1 MKVPP
6 LSKRLLNGD
15 DEQISSQQAAHDGF
29 GSDRDDSNDRPTGMG
44 ARAQSWMRTDAVG
57 WGIRV
62 AIVGLFVGGFYAVY
76 INGVA
81 EGWWRAWDETP
92 TVAATTTPTTPLSP
106 APSTTS
112 EPAMSGGYEIGP
124 DGVLIRPAEHAAST
138 YTKPELPEEAKENTQ
153 RGAELT
159 AEYLL
164 ATLTYAWNT
173 GDTQPFADITEPG
186 ETFRET
192 YIDRINKLYVHGW
205 MYDNKASVT
214 NIVAVDPITDP
225 NAGAQP
231 NTTLVLFDVSTSNGT
246 SCIGQRIIV
255 SDSDFHISLGLFM
268 TWKDGRWIA
277 TGGDVS
283 RDDQE

>member
-29 GSDRDDSNDRPTGMG
+29 GSDRDDSNDRPTRMG

-153 RGAELT
+153 RGAEAA
-159 AEYLL
+159 AEHYLAL
-164 ATLTYAWNT
+164 LIYSWNT
-173 GDTQPFADITEPG
+173 GDTQPLANMSDPSSNFAKNHIANTQCIQMAG
-186 ETFRET
+186 HLET
-192 YIDRINKLYVHGW
+192 
-205 MYDNKASVT
+205 
-214 NIVAVDPITDP
+214 
-225 NAGAQP
+225 Q
-231 NTTLVLFDVSTSNGT
+231 
-246 SCIGQRIIV
+246 
-255 SDSDFHISLGLFM
+255 
-268 TWKDGRWIA
+268 
-277 TGGDVS
+277 
-283 RDDQE
+283 